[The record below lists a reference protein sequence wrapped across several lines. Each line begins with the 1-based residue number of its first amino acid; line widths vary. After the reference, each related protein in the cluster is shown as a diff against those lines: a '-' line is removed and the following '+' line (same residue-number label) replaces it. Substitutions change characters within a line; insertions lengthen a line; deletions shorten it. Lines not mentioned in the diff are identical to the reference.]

1 MNGAAREAFRTG
13 DLNGIVIRRQ
23 GVRIHH
29 AHADEENKYFPC
41 ADCDPHGQGTRRD
54 MCRFLVAFG
63 TMVTIGLVCTHNDF
77 LPDQNGTVFYKALP
91 PMKFYHSKS

>member
-63 TMVTIGLVCTHNDF
+63 TMVTIGLVCTHHGF
-77 LPDQNGTVFYKALP
+77 LPGKNDTVFYKALS
-91 PMKFYHSKS
+91 PMKFHHSKS